1 MQEIDEIWKK
11 TKTKTNEDTN
21 ISQDIL
27 DIYFK
32 EENDVFEMTPFTR

>member
-1 MQEIDEIWKK
+1 MQENDENLEE